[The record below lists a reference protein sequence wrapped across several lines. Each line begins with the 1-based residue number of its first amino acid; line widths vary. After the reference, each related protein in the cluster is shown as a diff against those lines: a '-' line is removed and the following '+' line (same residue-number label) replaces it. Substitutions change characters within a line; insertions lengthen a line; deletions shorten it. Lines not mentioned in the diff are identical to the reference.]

1 MTHPKNTSDQEDK
14 NQNNQRIKK
23 KSNDNQCYFAN
34 LIDDRIFVIADRLSL
49 IKIDIFIT
57 LYRIIIY

>member
-23 KSNDNQCYFAN
+23 K
-34 LIDDRIFVIADRLSL
+34 
-49 IKIDIFIT
+49 IK
-57 LYRIIIY
+57 